1 MPTPF
6 NPAAFIGKI
15 AAFYPAPG
23 MVRQCLP
30 VPGAKRL
37 VGEVVGAVPAQVGPS
52 GLPSVTLTI
61 RGRTGRSLAVDSVEC
76 YVQLFTSWKE
86 GLQNAN

>member
-1 MPTPF
+1 MAQPF

-23 MVRQCLP
+23 MVKYGLP

-37 VGEVVGAVPAQVGPS
+37 VGEVVGAMPAPTGPS
-52 GLPSVTLTI
+52 GIPSATLTI